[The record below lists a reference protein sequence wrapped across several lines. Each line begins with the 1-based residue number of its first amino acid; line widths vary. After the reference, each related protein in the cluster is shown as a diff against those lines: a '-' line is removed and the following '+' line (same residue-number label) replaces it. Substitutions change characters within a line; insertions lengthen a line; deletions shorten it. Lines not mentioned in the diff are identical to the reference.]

1 MRNSIGAALG
11 LAAALVIAGA
21 TDAGAGQFKN
31 LNNTASLA
39 VNGLV
44 RASSSPQNT
53 GQAMELESF
62 EFLTTTEVSSWT
74 CRIIANATGT
84 PLNMRLVGLN
94 GTIIASCTAPAGGV
108 CNTPATGL
116 VGGHRFL
123 CLVSTQFPAPVT
135 AVFPVYTMA
144 VQRGVF
150 PLAPGVEA
158 GPSGAFASGE
168 EAKE

>member
-1 MRNSIGAALG
+1 MRNSSVAIMG
-11 LAAALVIAGA
+11 LAAALAMAGA
-21 TDAGAGQFKN
+21 DAQAGQFKN
-31 LNNTASLA
+31 LNNTATLA

-53 GQAMELESF
+53 GQAMEMESF
-62 EFLTTTEVSSWT
+62 EFLTTSELASWT
-74 CRIIANATGT
+74 CRVIANATGT

-108 CNTPATGL
+108 CNTPPVGL
-116 VGGHRFL
+116 VGGHRFQ

-150 PLAPGVEA
+150 PLAPGVEP
-158 GPSGAFASGE
+158 GPNGAFGTGE
-168 EAKE
+168 EVKE